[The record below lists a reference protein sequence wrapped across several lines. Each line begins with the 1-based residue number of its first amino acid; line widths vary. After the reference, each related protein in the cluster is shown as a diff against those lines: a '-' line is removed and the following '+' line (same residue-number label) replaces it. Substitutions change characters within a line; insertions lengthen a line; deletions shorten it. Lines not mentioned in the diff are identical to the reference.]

1 MIEPTVKSA
10 DAAVPSVKKEEGW
23 WETVKVIIEA
33 LLIALVVRTVLF
45 QPFNIPSGSLVPTLL
60 VGDYL
65 FVSKYAYGYSHFSLP
80 SFLDLDPSAMP
91 GRIFASDPKRG
102 DIIVFKLPSDGQTD
116 YIKRLIGLPGDKIQ
130 VTHGRLIING
140 EVVPREPIQPFNT
153 VSHFNKPME
162 APQYL
167 ETLPGGVQHRI
178 IQIDGDDGAFDNT
191 KVYEV
196 PPGHYF
202 MMGDNRDNSS
212 DSRLSG
218 DQGGVGYV
226 PFENLIGRAEVIF
239 FSIEEGTPAWEL
251 WRWPWTVRWD
261 RIFQRV
267 RYTLSKWGRESGPKA
282 LWSCGQS
289 PFGCLPFAAPRRGSS
304 SIDWT
309 MNKQPRAELSAL
321 ESRLGYCFR
330 DTGLAALALTH
341 LSAQNSGGQGRAQSY
356 QRLEFLGDRVLGV
369 VIASRLYQAFPK
381 ASEGELSMR
390 FAKLVRRETCAEIAA
405 QWDVGPHVA
414 LGLGEARG
422 GGRKKQAILADVC
435 ESLIGAVFVDGGF
448 AAAEALILSGWGERI
463 TADAE
468 PARDAKTA
476 VQEWAQSRAL
486 APPHY
491 EEVER
496 SGPAHA
502 PHFVMRVVLEG
513 FEPEVGAAS
522 SKRAAEQA
530 AAQAFLDPW
539 GAT

>member
-10 DAAVPSVKKEEGW
+10 DVAVTPAKKEEGW
-23 WETVKVIIEA
+23 WETVKVIVEA

-91 GRIFASDPKRG
+91 GRIFASEPKRG

-140 EVVPREPIQPFNT
+140 ETVPREPIQPFFT
-153 VSHFNKPME
+153 VNHFNKPME

-178 IQIDGDDGAFDNT
+178 IQIDGDDGTFDNT

-202 MMGDNRDNSS
+202 MMGYNRDNSS

-239 FSIEEGTPAWEL
+239 FSIEEGTPAWEV

-267 RYTLSKWGRESGPKA
+267 R
-282 LWSCGQS
+282 
-289 PFGCLPFAAPRRGSS
+289 
-304 SIDWT
+304 
-309 MNKQPRAELSAL
+309 
-321 ESRLGYCFR
+321 
-330 DTGLAALALTH
+330 
-341 LSAQNSGGQGRAQSY
+341 
-356 QRLEFLGDRVLGV
+356 
-369 VIASRLYQAFPK
+369 
-381 ASEGELSMR
+381 
-390 FAKLVRRETCAEIAA
+390 
-405 QWDVGPHVA
+405 
-414 LGLGEARG
+414 
-422 GGRKKQAILADVC
+422 
-435 ESLIGAVFVDGGF
+435 
-448 AAAEALILSGWGERI
+448 
-463 TADAE
+463 
-468 PARDAKTA
+468 
-476 VQEWAQSRAL
+476 
-486 APPHY
+486 
-491 EEVER
+491 
-496 SGPAHA
+496 
-502 PHFVMRVVLEG
+502 
-513 FEPEVGAAS
+513 
-522 SKRAAEQA
+522 
-530 AAQAFLDPW
+530 
-539 GAT
+539 